1 MNIALPR
8 KTIKEQESEV
18 YSMGGVAAI
27 VMAAGKG
34 TRMKSKYPKVL
45 HQISGKPLVAHVVQ
59 SLKEA
64 YIDDVT
70 VVIGHGREL
79 VEEALGSEVKYAY
92 QFEQLGTGHAVLQA
106 KGQVDKTKIVLV
118 VSGDTPLLS
127 PETLTA
133 LVDRHRKTGA
143 NVTVLTAVPDSATG
157 YGRIVRN
164 ESGLIR
170 EIVEEKDATPDIK
183 EIKEINTGTYCF
195 SGEFLFQALQNIKPN
210 NAQNEYYL
218 TDVISLSVEAGLPV
232 AAEVCEDPREL
243 QGINSREQL
252 AEAAQVMNQKIA
264 ERLMAEGVTILDPR
278 TTFIERDVRVGR
290 DSVILPFT
298 FLQGQTTIGED
309 CTVGPNSR
317 VFASKLANGVI
328 IEQSVVKEAEIGEF
342 CSIGPFA
349 YLRPGTILGSKVKVG
364 DFVEIK
370 KSFIEEGSKIPH
382 LSYVGDA
389 HIGKN
394 VNVGAGT
401 ITCNYDGK
409 RKFTT
414 EIEDNAFIGSNTN
427 LVAPVK
433 VGSGAMVAAGS
444 TITKNVPGLSL
455 GVARAKQINVENWAK
470 RK

>member
-1 MNIALPR
+1 P
-8 KTIKEQESEV
+8 
-18 YSMGGVAAI
+18 
-27 VMAAGKG
+27 
-34 TRMKSKYPKVL
+34 
-45 HQISGKPLVAHVVQ
+45 
-59 SLKEA
+59 
-64 YIDDVT
+64 
-70 VVIGHGREL
+70 IG
-79 VEEALGSEVKYAY
+79 
-92 QFEQLGTGHAVLQA
+92 
-106 KGQVDKTKIVLV
+106 
-118 VSGDTPLLS
+118 
-127 PETLTA
+127 
-133 LVDRHRKTGA
+133 
-143 NVTVLTAVPDSATG
+143 
-157 YGRIVRN
+157 
-164 ESGLIR
+164 
-170 EIVEEKDATPDIK
+170 
-183 EIKEINTGTYCF
+183 
-195 SGEFLFQALQNIKPN
+195 
-210 NAQNEYYL
+210 
-218 TDVISLSVEAGLPV
+218 
-232 AAEVCEDPREL
+232 AEVCEDPREL

-309 CTVGPNSR
+309 CTIGPNSR
-317 VFASKLANGVI
+317 VFGSKLANGVT

-342 CSIGPFA
+342 CLIGPFA
-349 YLRPGTILGSKVKVG
+349 YLRPGTVLGSKVKVG

-370 KSFIEEGSKIPH
+370 KSFIEDGSKIPH

-409 RKFTT
+409 NKFNT